1 VRESEEEMEKTQN
14 FQDYMRELWL
24 AFEKTGSI
32 GAYLLYS
39 DIKEK
44 AEKARSVRDKKA
56 EIEQ

>member
-1 VRESEEEMEKTQN
+1 MREYQNAMEKTQN

-39 DIKEK
+39 DIKQK
-44 AEKARSVRDKKA
+44 AEKARVVRDKKA